1 MYLEILSR
9 YRFVVSARK
18 GAHMLYYALYH
29 DGSPIDA
36 FDVVSPMAEYD
47 RIAREYR
54 ASKRLAFRE
63 YVERYTLF
71 ELLGDVGGKT
81 VLDLACGEGFYAR
94 LLRQAGARQV
104 TGVDVSAAMIK
115 LAEAEERRNPLG
127 CRYVRADAAVFRPEG
142 PVDVVVAAYLLNYA
156 RTPRQL
162 LRFCRTCH
170 EALRPGGRVV
180 SCNNNVLNVS
190 SGPVSFRK
198 YGLER
203 TWARP
208 LAEGDAIRY
217 TLFNVDGTRAAF
229 DNFYLSPETH
239 AEAFER
245 AGFREF
251 RWVDVSLHPSQAGNP
266 FWDDFMADPPIVAF
280 EAER

>member
-1 MYLEILSR
+1 MCDDAP
-9 YRFVVSARK
+9 F
-18 GAHMLYYALYH
+18 
-29 DGSPIDA
+29 IDA

-47 RIAREYR
+47 TIAREYG
-54 ASKRLAFRE
+54 ASKQLAFRE

-71 ELLGDVGGKT
+71 ELLGDVGGKV
-81 VLDLACGEGFYAR
+81 VLDLACGEGFYTR
-94 LLRQAGARQV
+94 LLSQAGARQV
-104 TGVDVSAAMIK
+104 TGVDISGAMIE
-115 LAEAEERRNPLG
+115 LAEAEERGQPLG
-127 CRYVRADAAVFRPEG
+127 CTYVRADAAEFKPTG
-142 PVDVVVAAYLLNYA
+142 SVDVVAAAYLFNYA
-156 RTPRQL
+156 KTPRQL

-170 EALRPGGRVV
+170 DALRPGGRLVG
-180 SCNNNVLNVS
+180 CNNNVLNVS
-190 SGPVSFRK
+190 GGPVSMRK

-208 LAEGDAIRY
+208 LGEGDAIRY
-217 TLFNVDGTRAAF
+217 TLYNADGSQAAF

-239 AEAFER
+239 AEAFEH

-280 EAER
+280 TAER